1 MSKRRTVEVL
11 APGPWLALAIMA
23 LWLSSLLLIGWL
35 DPFGS
40 RWGGGPPG
48 VIGMILVILIRTF
61 LQTGLFIVAH
71 DAMHGCLLPGNLRC
85 NTLLGRIA
93 LGLYACI
100 PYRHCRSNHI
110 RHHRSPGDRNDPD
123 FHDGLHTH
131 PLFWFFS
138 FMRGYLSAGQILSLL
153 AIWGIGLAAL
163 HPNTSH
169 PLLVLGLFWILP
181 LVLSSVQLFLFGT
194 YLPHRGQSAPPGSS
208 HQVGSSSLP
217 PALSL
222 LTCYHFGYHWEH
234 HHYPNSPWYS
244 LPSLRRPGQAERG
257 ATAPAQ

>member
-1 MSKRRTVEVL
+1 
-11 APGPWLALAIMA
+11 MA
-23 LWLSSLLLIGWL
+23 LWLSSLLVIGWL

-40 RWGGGPPG
+40 RWGGGAPG
-48 VIGMILVILIRTF
+48 WIGMMLIILVRTF

-163 HPNTSH
+163 HPSTSH